1 MTEISAPRPT
11 AEASGAE
18 PAETAALPVRPWY
31 VSALLAV
38 CAVTLLLAGA
48 WGFARLKSPYP
59 FYGTAYGSGTVAGAF
74 QGTDHNRRPFAFT
87 PGQTGG
93 KTTALFFGFTHC
105 PNICPLSLAYLD
117 KVRQALPPAERE
129 RFQVIMVSVDP
140 QRDTPERLGAYVT
153 FFGQAQGVN
162 VPPEAL
168 KDVARAYGV
177 SAQKADVRSDAEYQI
192 NHTTATYLIDSAG
205 KLRVLWDYTQLPQV
219 DRVLRDVQ
227 YVMDNPAS

>member
-1 MTEISAPRPT
+1 MPADELPENT
-11 AEASGAE
+11 AV
-18 PAETAALPVRPWY
+18 PARPWY

-59 FYGTAYGSGTVAGAF
+59 FYGTAYASGTSASAF
-74 QGTDHNRRPFAFT
+74 QGTAHNRRPFAFT

-117 KVRQALPPAERE
+117 KVRQALPPAERR
-129 RFQVIMVSVDP
+129 RFQVVMVSVDP

-177 SAQKADVRSDAEYQI
+177 SAQKADVKGDAEYQV

-219 DRVLRDVQ
+219 DRVLKDVQ
-227 YVMDNPAS
+227 YVMDHPAS